1 MHNQVDLSEP
11 VTTHLQ
17 DIAML
22 SAETRQLHWV
32 ENLPADFYRRASAVR
47 VPFTPSLKAAEWLDL
62 AIRTGLSSLITGIS
76 IPAGYSGAKLAAVL
90 RNGSALGAR
99 SDAELFHQARPLPEC
114 VVHRIKRPFGVRE
127 GIFEQIQW
135 HSVYR
140 PDSRSNNASN
150 NDWVVAWHW
159 RHGDMPRPTVVLV
172 HGFTAARWEVN
183 DFFLGIRPLFQLG
196 CDVVLKTLPHHG
208 QRRRSAVSIS
218 GLDYVSGGI
227 ESLNHAVIQSTYDI
241 RTLVDY
247 LQQRAGVER
256 VGLSGLSLG
265 GYTSALMAGLEPRFD
280 FVMPVVPIVSIP
292 DAMMEWKPLDG
303 ALRNIMRKYDVSMQ
317 DLRNTMA
324 FHSPLSRPAV
334 QSPERLLIVAGLG
347 DRMATPRHAEAL
359 QQHWGNC
366 AVHWFEGSHALP
378 LQRKRTHQAKAD
390 FLQGIGFIP

>member
-1 MHNQVDLSEP
+1 MT
-11 VTTHLQ
+11 VTSPAA
-17 DIAML
+17 D
-22 SAETRQLHWV
+22 TRQLHWV
-32 ENLPADFYRRASAVR
+32 DDLPADFYQRASAVR
-47 VPFTPSLKAAEWLDL
+47 APFSASLKMAEWLDL
-62 AIRTGLSSLITGIS
+62 AIRTGLSSLITGFS
-76 IPAGYSGAKLAAVL
+76 IPAGYTGPKLAAVL
-90 RNGSALGAR
+90 RNGSALGMR
-99 SDAELFHQARPLPEC
+99 SDTELFHQARPLPEF

-140 PDSRSNNASN
+140 PEGRHGGRN

-159 RHGDMPRPTVVLV
+159 RHGDAPRPTVVLV

-183 DFFLGIRPLFQLG
+183 DFFLGIRALYQLG

-208 QRRRSAVSIS
+208 PRRRSTVSIS

-227 ESLNHAVIQSTYDI
+227 EHLNHAVIQSTYDI
-241 RTLVDY
+241 RTLVDF
-247 LQQRAGVER
+247 LQQRAGVAR
-256 VGLSGLSLG
+256 LGLSGLSLG
-265 GYTSALMAGLEPRFD
+265 GYTSALMAGLESRFD

-303 ALRNIMRKYDVSMQ
+303 ALRNIMRKFDVSMQ

-324 FHSPLSRPAV
+324 FHSPLSRPAL
-334 QSPERLLIVAGLG
+334 QPPERLLIVAGLG

-359 QQHWGNC
+359 QRHWGNC

-378 LQRKRTHQAKAD
+378 LQRKKTHQAKAD
-390 FLQGIGFIP
+390 FLQRIGFIP

>member
-1 MHNQVDLSEP
+1 MP
-11 VTTHLQ
+11 
-17 DIAML
+17 
-22 SAETRQLHWV
+22 SAALATETRQQHWV
-32 ENLPADFYRRASAVR
+32 DDLPADFYRSACAVR
-47 VPFTPSLKAAEWLDL
+47 VPFSPSLKAAQWLDL

-76 IPAGYSGAKLAAVL
+76 IPAGYTGARLAAVL

-99 SDAELFHQARPLPEC
+99 SDAELFHQVRPLPDF
-114 VVHRIKRPFGVRE
+114 VVHRVRRPFGVRE

-135 HSVYR
+135 HSVYQ
-140 PDSRSNNASN
+140 PDGHRSASN

-159 RHGDMPRPTVVLV
+159 RHGDRPRPTVVLV

-183 DFFLGIRPLFQLG
+183 DFFLGIRSLFELG

-208 QRRRSAVSIS
+208 PRRRSAVSVS

-227 ESLNHAVIQSTYDI
+227 ESLNHAVVQSSCDI
-241 RTLVDY
+241 RTLVDF

-265 GYTSALMAGLEPRFD
+265 GYTTALMAGLEPRFD
-280 FVMPVVPIVSIP
+280 FVMPVVPIISIP

-303 ALRNIMRKYDVSMQ
+303 ALRNIMRKFDVSMQ

-324 FHSPLSRPAV
+324 FHSPLSRPPLLA
-334 QSPERLLIVAGLG
+334 PERLLIVAGLG
-347 DRMATPRHAEAL
+347 DRMASPRHAETL
-359 QQHWGNC
+359 QRHWGNC

-378 LQRKRTHQAKAD
+378 LQRRRTHQAKAA